1 MKFKIGNKVKV
12 KRTTSP
18 FHNLTGTV
26 KSFNHTTSMYRIILD
41 INNTGSNFYE
51 ESLILVENKMCKTSD
66 RQWSFTS
73 RHLQDIDWQE
83 IADSVTHRHPLSL
96 VEIGSDQYWVGVH
109 SLLFNKASYAK
120 GYVKESPS
128 FTQTKRLGEVL
139 FYRVKSVRDFA
150 KWVEW
155 AKSVKQSQWKPGID
169 LKDRKVVVNLVNL

>member
-1 MKFKIGNKVKV
+1 MKFQVGDKVRV
-12 KRTTSP
+12 TRIASLH
-18 FHNLTGTV
+18 FQSTGTV
-26 KSFNHTTSMYRIILD
+26 KAIMPHSQRVLVNLSGKRYKL
-41 INNTGSNFYE
+41 SFYE
-51 ESLILVENKMCKTSD
+51 SSLTLMENKMCKTSD

-96 VEIGSDQYWVGVH
+96 VEIGTDQYWVGIH
-109 SLLFNKASYAK
+109 PLLFNKANYSKAATEK
-120 GYVKESPS
+120 SPS
-128 FTQTKRLGEVL
+128 FTQTRRFGDIV
-139 FYRVKSVRDFA
+139 FYRVNSVRDFA